1 MCSIGLGPATS
12 PLPHLTPGQRGD
24 KATQFG
30 NLRPRMVE
38 VEKVPGWTYGLR
50 EAVSRP
56 GHQNKPPVV
65 TGLLRGR
72 HGVEPRAL
80 PSSLQARE
88 GVAQ

>member
-1 MCSIGLGPATS
+1 MLAWDLQPHPSPTSLLGGA
-12 PLPHLTPGQRGD
+12 
-24 KATQFG
+24 AQFG

-38 VEKVPGWTYGLR
+38 VEKAPGWTYGLR

-65 TGLLRGR
+65 TGLFRGR
-72 HGVEPRAL
+72 HGVEPKAL